1 MTKVTNLEE
10 MEKENS
16 IPQILI
22 GNAHKLFQ
30 ASLGAAML
38 VQDEVVHLAD
48 KLIEQGEA
56 TESKSR
62 KRVDEFVDGRKKET
76 NGKLAAPDEYPHPRR
91 NQYTQQQN
99 HPSDQKSRRTEKR
112 NSLISKQVL
121 SIRIYRNGADDRL
134 PSFNWKR

>member
-1 MTKVTNLEE
+1 MAKVTKLEE

-16 IPQILI
+16 IPQMLI

-30 ASLGAAML
+30 AGLGAAMM

-76 NGKLAAPDEYPHPRR
+76 KDLTKKL
-91 NQYTQQQN
+91 
-99 HPSDQKSRRTEKR
+99 EKNWDKQMETLLHR
-112 NSLISKQVL
+112 MNVPTRGEINSLNNKIT
-121 SIRIYRNGADDRL
+121 RL
-134 PSFNWKR
+134 TKKVDELKKETA

>member
-16 IPQILI
+16 IPQMLI

-30 ASLGAAML
+30 VGLGAAMM

-76 NGKLAAPDEYPHPRR
+76 KDMTKKL
-91 NQYTQQQN
+91 
-99 HPSDQKSRRTEKR
+99 EKNWDKQMENLLHR
-112 NSLISKQVL
+112 MNIPTRGEINSLNNKL
-121 SIRIYRNGADDRL
+121 TRL
-134 PSFNWKR
+134 TKKVDELKKETA

>member
-1 MTKVTNLEE
+1 MAKVTNLEE

-16 IPQILI
+16 IPQMLI

-30 ASLGAAML
+30 AGLGAAMM

-76 NGKLAAPDEYPHPRR
+76 KDMTKKL
-91 NQYTQQQN
+91 
-99 HPSDQKSRRTEKR
+99 EKNWDKQMENLLHR
-112 NSLISKQVL
+112 MNIPTRGEINSLNNKL
-121 SIRIYRNGADDRL
+121 TRL
-134 PSFNWKR
+134 TKKVDELKKETA

>member
-1 MTKVTNLEE
+1 

-16 IPQILI
+16 IPQMLI

-76 NGKLAAPDEYPHPRR
+76 KDMTKKLEKNWDKQMGNLLHRMNIPTRAEINTLNNKITRLTKKVDELKKE
-91 NQYTQQQN
+91 T
-99 HPSDQKSRRTEKR
+99 
-112 NSLISKQVL
+112 
-121 SIRIYRNGADDRL
+121 A
-134 PSFNWKR
+134 

>member
-76 NGKLAAPDEYPHPRR
+76 KDMTKKLEKNWDKQMGNLLHRMNIPTRAEINTLNNKITRLTKKVDELKKE
-91 NQYTQQQN
+91 T
-99 HPSDQKSRRTEKR
+99 
-112 NSLISKQVL
+112 
-121 SIRIYRNGADDRL
+121 A
-134 PSFNWKR
+134 

>member
-1 MTKVTNLEE
+1 MAKVTQLEE

-16 IPQILI
+16 IPQMLI

-30 ASLGAAML
+30 AGLGAAMM
-38 VQDEVVHLAD
+38 VQDEVVNLTD

-76 NGKLAAPDEYPHPRR
+76 KDMTKKLEKNWDKQMVNLLHRMNIPTRAEIRTINNKITRLTKKVDELKKE
-91 NQYTQQQN
+91 T
-99 HPSDQKSRRTEKR
+99 
-112 NSLISKQVL
+112 
-121 SIRIYRNGADDRL
+121 A
-134 PSFNWKR
+134 

>member
-16 IPQILI
+16 IPQMLI

-30 ASLGAAML
+30 AGLGAAMM

-76 NGKLAAPDEYPHPRR
+76 KDMTKKL
-91 NQYTQQQN
+91 
-99 HPSDQKSRRTEKR
+99 EKNWDKQMENLLHR
-112 NSLISKQVL
+112 MNIPTRGEINSLNNKIT
-121 SIRIYRNGADDRL
+121 RL
-134 PSFNWKR
+134 TKKVDELKKETA

>member
-1 MTKVTNLEE
+1 MTKVTNLEEE

-16 IPQILI
+16 IPQMLI

-30 ASLGAAML
+30 AGLGAAMM

-76 NGKLAAPDEYPHPRR
+76 KDMTKKL
-91 NQYTQQQN
+91 
-99 HPSDQKSRRTEKR
+99 EKNWDKQMENLLHR
-112 NSLISKQVL
+112 MNIPTRGEINSLNNKIT
-121 SIRIYRNGADDRL
+121 RL
-134 PSFNWKR
+134 TKKVDELKKETA

>member
-1 MTKVTNLEE
+1 MTKVTKLEE

-16 IPQILI
+16 IPQLLI
-22 GNAHKLFQ
+22 GNAHKLFR
-30 ASLGAAML
+30 AGLGAAMM

-76 NGKLAAPDEYPHPRR
+76 KDMTKKLEKNWDKQMVNLLHRMNIPTRGEINTLNNKITRLTKKVDELKKE
-91 NQYTQQQN
+91 T
-99 HPSDQKSRRTEKR
+99 
-112 NSLISKQVL
+112 
-121 SIRIYRNGADDRL
+121 A
-134 PSFNWKR
+134 

>member
-16 IPQILI
+16 IPQMLI

-76 NGKLAAPDEYPHPRR
+76 KDMTKKLEKNWDKQMGNLLHRMNIPTRAEINTLNNKITRLTKKVDELKKE
-91 NQYTQQQN
+91 T
-99 HPSDQKSRRTEKR
+99 
-112 NSLISKQVL
+112 
-121 SIRIYRNGADDRL
+121 A
-134 PSFNWKR
+134 